1 MNITYL
7 SLGTNLGNK
16 PQNIENALRH
26 IAERIGVIISVSNIY
41 ETEPQGFVSS
51 EKFLNAAV
59 KVETELSPQELL
71 KETQRIERDSGR
83 KTKSTGGKYSDRIID
98 IDILLYNDL
107 KINTKELT
115 IPHPRMYERDF
126 VMKPLQ
132 EILTA

>member
-16 PQNIENALRH
+16 PQNIENALRQ